1 VVGGGVKMSELPD
14 WTLPYYSEN
23 YTGPWLSDG
32 KIQESVANGKSKP
45 KSKLDALSRKH
56 DTAYAVYKDRK
67 HRYQADLAFQ
77 RGTEQIGGFVPRAA
91 GYAVRYL
98 NQFGDGR
105 TLRDTSGNF
114 RGSLKGGG
122 GEKYKKD
129 KMNPY
134 SVWDVGPI
142 SNAGGPV
149 GNVDLPDLYSFRGSV
164 PKRVTQPSEP
174 VPDPYD
180 SCVAKP
186 EFKFEKANKDRGS
199 LVVDQPQ
206 YHVNFRRKVR
216 RRRRKLNK

>member
-1 VVGGGVKMSELPD
+1 MSELPD
-14 WTLPYYSEN
+14 WTLPYFSEN

-67 HRYQADLAFQ
+67 HRYQADLDFQ
-77 RGTEQIGGFVPRAA
+77 RGTEEIGGFVPRAA

-105 TLRDTSGNF
+105 TLRDTGGNL

-122 GEKYKKD
+122 GENIKKENMEYD
-129 KMNPY
+129 PL
-134 SVWDVGPI
+134 SRW
-142 SNAGGPV
+142 AGRPLAEG
-149 GNVDLPDLYSFRGSV
+149 DIQDYHFRGSV
-164 PKRVTQPSEP
+164 PKKVTQPAEP

-180 SCVAKP
+180 SNFVRP
-186 EFKFEKANKDRGS
+186 EFKFEKVNKDRGS
-199 LVVDQPQ
+199 LSVDEPQ